1 MNDNNRIIF
10 NTTVVYGQLVVSMLI
25 GLLSVRFILQALGE
39 DDYGTYSVVAGII
52 STLNVFTTCI
62 SGASM
67 RFMSHSLGSKDMEL
81 SKTTFNTSLK
91 IHILFG
97 FLLLLALEVGGWLM
111 FEYFINIPESRLES
125 AKIVY
130 QFMIIT
136 AYVTIVSVPF
146 DAIIN
151 AHENLLFLSVVTIG
165 GQVLSLFSA
174 LYLLYIYEGDKLL
187 LYGFLMLLI
196 AIIQRITKQ
205 VYCHRKYEECTISLS
220 RYKDNTLFK
229 RMLSFIGWDFLS
241 NAIGS
246 LSSHLN
252 TLLINNYFG
261 VKLNAGQG
269 VAGQVNKHVNQL
281 STAITRAITPQMN
294 KSEGS
299 GDRTRLIKL
308 TEVGV
313 KYTTFIFALFAIPI
327 MLELPFLL
335 KLWLGKI
342 PSYAVIFCMMI
353 MITQIIS
360 KLTWQIGN
368 AVRAVGDIKGIT
380 IGGSIINL
388 STILLSF
395 LVLYFG
401 GKPESIYYVGIFM
414 ALIKGGL
421 FLYFGEKE
429 VGIDPKQYI
438 KETIVPFVIPLAISL
453 AVAFPLQL
461 LMNESFFRF
470 VLVVS
475 SFVLTFSFL
484 FIRFRMSESERVTLK
499 NYIKSFLHK

>member
-1 MNDNNRIIF
+1 
-10 NTTVVYGQLVVSMLI
+10 
-25 GLLSVRFILQALGE
+25 
-39 DDYGTYSVVAGII
+39 
-52 STLNVFTTCI
+52 
-62 SGASM
+62 
-67 RFMSHSLGSKDMEL
+67 
-81 SKTTFNTSLK
+81 
-91 IHILFG
+91 
-97 FLLLLALEVGGWLM
+97 
-111 FEYFINIPESRLES
+111 
-125 AKIVY
+125 
-130 QFMIIT
+130 
-136 AYVTIVSVPF
+136 
-146 DAIIN
+146 
-151 AHENLLFLSVVTIG
+151 
-165 GQVLSLFSA
+165 
-174 LYLLYIYEGDKLL
+174 
-187 LYGFLMLLI
+187 
-196 AIIQRITKQ
+196 
-205 VYCHRKYEECTISLS
+205 
-220 RYKDNTLFK
+220 
-229 RMLSFIGWDFLS
+229 MLSFIGWDFLS

-421 FLYFGEKE
+421 FLYFGEKK

-461 LMNESFFRF
+461 LMNESFLRF